1 MGGGMTGSVML
12 RHSSE
17 FPLSFQHFPWQKNT
31 ATFDNL
37 NIKKSGRMFFCVQ
50 MFFAVFVSGCFNGVV
65 RMESSGIKTF
75 LPNNKF
81 GGNIKKVGQK

>member
-1 MGGGMTGSVML
+1 
-12 RHSSE
+12 
-17 FPLSFQHFPWQKNT
+17 
-31 ATFDNL
+31 
-37 NIKKSGRMFFCVQ
+37 

-65 RMESSGIKTF
+65 RMESSVIKTF